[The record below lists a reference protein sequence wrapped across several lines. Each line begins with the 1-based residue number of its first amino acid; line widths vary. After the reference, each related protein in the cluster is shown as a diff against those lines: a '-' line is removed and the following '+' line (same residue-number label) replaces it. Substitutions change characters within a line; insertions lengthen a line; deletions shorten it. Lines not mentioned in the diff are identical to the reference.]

1 MPKVS
6 IVIPIYNIKNYMSA
20 SVQSAMHQTEPEI
33 EIILVDDGSTDGSQ
47 HLCDKYA
54 EMDSR
59 ITVIHKVNGGLSS
72 ARNAGVAVANAP
84 YILLL
89 DGDDF
94 LHERAVERLLE
105 VSLLYP
111 SDIVQFQY
119 TEVPEV
125 VELPDLMAAKVE
137 AQANTAV
144 EAFRYLYRW
153 GGVCASGCTKLF
165 RKQLLDD
172 IPFESIRHEDEMWCT
187 RAFPHNLT
195 ITYIPDILYGYVMR
209 PGSIIHSAFNRSRM
223 DDVLKVKE
231 ERIQALEKLA
241 CEELKVAEWN
251 SLFLTL
257 FLLYRDASLAGDCQS
272 KKSLQNYFKSSSV
285 MKEAKVCGKMKPFFL
300 LAKYNVVF
308 SLQLYCLYWKY
319 RSRKNELGRK
329 SQESKA

>member
-20 SVQSAMHQTEPEI
+20 SVQSAMNQTEPEI

-47 HLCDKYA
+47 RLCDQYA
-54 EMDSR
+54 EMDTR

-72 ARNAGVAVANAP
+72 ARNAGIAVAKAP
-84 YILLL
+84 YVLLL

-94 LHERAVERLLE
+94 LHEQAVERLLE

-125 VELPDLMAAKVE
+125 VKLPDLMEVKVE
-137 AQANTAV
+137 VQANTAE

-165 RKQLLDD
+165 RKQLLDK

-187 RAFPHNLT
+187 RAFPHNLA

-223 DDVLKVKE
+223 DDVLRVKE
-231 ERIQALEKLA
+231 ERLKTLSMLGFSKVEALE
-241 CEELKVAEWN
+241 WN
-251 SLFLTL
+251 QLFTTI
-257 FLLYRDASLAGDCQS
+257 FVLYREAKQADD
-272 KKSLQNYFKSSSV
+272 KKSQDDIAVYLRRTIKLCKNGIRGR
-285 MKEAKVCGKMKPFFL
+285 MKVFYYISRL
-300 LAKYNVVF
+300 NVQLALEIY
-308 SLQLYCLYWKY
+308 SLYWSI
-319 RSRKNELGRK
+319 RR
-329 SQESKA
+329 

>member
-6 IVIPIYNIKNYMSA
+6 IVIPIYNVKDYMSA
-20 SVQSAMHQTEPEI
+20 SVQSAVDQTEPEI

-47 HLCDKYA
+47 RLCDQYA

-72 ARNAGVAVANAP
+72 ARNAGVAAAKAP

-89 DGDDF
+89 DGDDY

-105 VSLLYP
+105 ISSRHP

-125 VELPDLMAAKVE
+125 VKLPELVEAKVE
-137 AQANTAV
+137 AQANTAE

-165 RKQLLDD
+165 RKQLLEE

-187 RAFPHNLT
+187 RAFPRNLK
-195 ITYIPDILYGYVMR
+195 ITYIPDVLYGYVIR
-209 PGSIIHSAFNRSRM
+209 SGSIIHSSFNRHKLNSFTIS
-223 DDVLKVKE
+223 E
-231 ERIQALEKLA
+231 ERLKILQFLKLDDLVS
-241 CEELKVAEWN
+241 CEFRKLFCIIL
-251 SLFLTL
+251 SL
-257 FLLYRDASLAGDCQS
+257 Y
-272 KKSLQNYFKSSSV
+272 N
-285 MKEAKVCGKMKPFFL
+285 EAKNANDQVSVTEIHNLFEK
-300 LAKYNVVF
+300 
-308 SLQLYCLYWKY
+308 
-319 RSRKNELGRK
+319 RKNEIKRYAQLQGKFRWIFHLMCWNFAAADVYRVYWK
-329 SQESKA
+329 MKGL

>member
-6 IVIPIYNIKNYMSA
+6 IVIPIYNVKDYMSA
-20 SVQSAMHQTEPEI
+20 SVQSAVDQTEPEI

-47 HLCDKYA
+47 RLCDQYA

-72 ARNAGVAVANAP
+72 ARNAGVAAAKAP

-89 DGDDF
+89 DGDDY

-125 VELPDLMAAKVE
+125 VKLPDLMEVKVE
-137 AQANTAV
+137 VQANTAE

-165 RKQLLDD
+165 RKKLLEK

-187 RAFPHNLT
+187 RAFPNDLT
-195 ITYIPDILYGYVMR
+195 ITYIPDVLYGYVMR
-209 PGSIIHSAFNRSRM
+209 PGSIIHSQFNRSRM

-231 ERIQALEKLA
+231 ERLKTLSMLGFSKVEALE
-241 CEELKVAEWN
+241 WN
-251 SLFLTL
+251 QLFTTI
-257 FLLYRDASLAGDCQS
+257 FVLYREAKQADD
-272 KKSLQNYFKSSSV
+272 KKSQDDIAVYLRRTIKLCKNGIRGR
-285 MKEAKVCGKMKPFFL
+285 MKVFYYISRL
-300 LAKYNVVF
+300 NVQIALEIY
-308 SLQLYCLYWKY
+308 SLYWSI
-319 RSRKNELGRK
+319 RR
-329 SQESKA
+329 

>member
-6 IVIPIYNIKNYMSA
+6 IVIPVYNIKDYMSA
-20 SVQSAMHQTEPEI
+20 SVQSAMDQTETDI

-47 HLCDKYA
+47 RVCDQYA
-54 EMDSR
+54 EIDSR

-72 ARNAGVAVANAP
+72 ARNAGVAVAKAP

-105 VSLLYP
+105 VSQLYP

-125 VELPDLMAAKVE
+125 VKLPELMEVKVE
-137 AQANTAV
+137 AQANTAE
-144 EAFRYLYRW
+144 EAFRYLYQW

-165 RKQLLDD
+165 RKQLLEQF
-172 IPFESIRHEDEMWCT
+172 PFEPIRHEDEMWCT
-187 RAFPHNLT
+187 RAFPSNLA
-195 ITYIPDILYGYVMR
+195 ITYIPDILYGYVIR
-209 PGSIIHSAFNRSRM
+209 PGSIIHSSFNRRKM
-223 DDVLKVKE
+223 DDVLKVRE
-231 ERIQALEKLA
+231 ERIHALSKIT
-241 CEELKVAEWN
+241 CEELEIAEWN

-257 FLLYRDASLAGDCQS
+257 LLLYRDASLAGDDQS
-272 KKSLQNYFKSSSV
+272 KKRIKNYFKSSSV
-285 MKEAKVCGKMKPFFL
+285 IKKAKIYGKMKPVFL
-300 LAKYNVVF
+300 LAKYDVGF
-308 SLQLYCLYWKY
+308 ALQLYYLYWRY

-329 SQESKA
+329 SQKSKT